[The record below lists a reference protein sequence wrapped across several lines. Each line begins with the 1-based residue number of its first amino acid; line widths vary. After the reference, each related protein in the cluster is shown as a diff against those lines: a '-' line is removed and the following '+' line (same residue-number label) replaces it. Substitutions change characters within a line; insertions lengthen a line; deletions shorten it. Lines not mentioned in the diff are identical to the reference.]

1 MFGRKTKM
9 NDWLAAGTRILY
21 NHIFNF
27 MDLHQ
32 SADDSHKGFLWKKQ
46 NCKPSLRTWRPG
58 LNRFGTGFDLP
69 AKIALQQELES
80 RMTQEGF
87 WDQPEAAREVVSKLS
102 AVKSITEPV
111 RDTERAIRDLIELFE
126 LAGEEDDEQ
135 TLAAIEADV
144 EILTRQCDRIE
155 ISGMLSGPDDMRDC
169 FFGIHAGA
177 GGTESC
183 DWANML
189 LRMYTRY
196 FEQHGYTYKEMDLTP
211 GEEAGIR
218 SITLQVSGPF
228 AFGKLSCE
236 TGVHRLVRIS
246 PFDANSR
253 RHTSFAAVDVIP
265 VYDDD
270 IEIEIK
276 DDDIRLDTYRASGAG
291 GQHVNKVS
299 SAVRITHLP
308 TGIVVQCQN
317 DRSQHKNRAEAFR
330 MLKSKL
336 YMLEQQKRDEELAK
350 LYSSKGQIAWG
361 NQIRSYVLQPY
372 QMIKDHRTDHQTG
385 NVQAM
390 LDGQIEE
397 FIDSYLRF
405 RAQKKH
411 KTGKPG

>member
-1 MFGRKTKM
+1 M
-9 NDWLAAGTRILY
+9 
-21 NHIFNF
+21 
-27 MDLHQ
+27 
-32 SADDSHKGFLWKKQ
+32 S
-46 NCKPSLRTWRPG
+46 
-58 LNRFGTGFDLP
+58 
-69 AKIALQQELES
+69 
-80 RMTQEGF
+80 QEGF
-87 WDQPEAAREVVSKLS
+87 WDHPEAAREVVSKLS
-102 AVKSITEPV
+102 AVKSVIEPV
-111 RDTERAIRDLIELFE
+111 RETEGAIRDLAELFE
-126 LAGEEDDEQ
+126 LACEEDDEQ
-135 TLAAIEADV
+135 TLASIETDV
-144 EILTRQCDRIE
+144 QALSVRCDRIE
-155 ISGMLSGPDDMRDC
+155 IAGMLDGPDDLRSC

-196 FEQHGYTYKEMDLTP
+196 FEQNGYAYKEMDITP

-265 VYDDD
+265 EYDDD
-270 IEIEIK
+270 IEIEVR
-276 DDDIRLDTYRASGAG
+276 DEDIRVDTYRASGAG

-317 DRSQHKNRAEAFR
+317 DRSQHKNRAEAMR

-336 YMLEQQKRDEELAK
+336 YMLEQQKRDEELSK
-350 LYSSKGQIAWG
+350 LYSNKGQIAWG
-361 NQIRSYVLQPY
+361 NQIRSYVMQPY
-372 QMIKDHRTDHQTG
+372 QMVKDHRTGHQTG
-385 NVQAM
+385 NVQAV
-390 LDGQIEE
+390 LDGEIEE

-405 RAQKKH
+405 RAQKKNKTE
-411 KTGKPG
+411 KTG